1 MCAKERKRRF
11 IVRECNHVYQKT
23 VKGFL
28 LFYDREDYLVC
39 YMILSVMARKYGV
52 TVLKVCFMIDHIHLL
67 IDAPSCKVMS
77 DFIRDYS
84 SVYVHEYN
92 TSSGRSGQMF
102 HKSYGSAPKKGGK
115 KTRSAIIYIGNNPVE
130 KKLCSHAEDYRWNF
144 LKYLL
149 KPFPFS
155 AEIPLAECSRQLR
168 RCISIVNGASKAGRY
183 LNYNRI
189 RYMFDPLSEYEKEY
203 LTDYIIKSY
212 PLIDADRLLSYFE
225 DWDQMVT
232 AMHSTTGSEHDIKET
247 FNKGSDQIYHDMM
260 SYLAEIGFNPVRNVI
275 TLPLDQ
281 KIQLAHE
288 LRLHTGAAPHEI
300 KKFLHI

>member
-11 IVRECNHVYQKT
+11 IVHECNHVYQKT
-23 VKGFL
+23 VKGFM

-39 YMILSVMARKYGV
+39 YMILSVMAAKYKI
-52 TVLKVCFMIDHIHLL
+52 TVLEVCFMVDHIHML
-67 IDAPSCKVMS
+67 IEASSCKVMA

-84 SVYVHEYN
+84 SVYIHEYN
-92 TSSGRSGQMF
+92 SSVGRSGQML

-130 KKLCSHAEDYRWNF
+130 KKLCIHAEDYRWNF

-149 KPFPFS
+149 KPYPFS
-155 AEIPLAECSRQLR
+155 TEKPLAECSRQLR
-168 RCISIVNGASKAGRY
+168 RCISIVNSASKNGRF
-183 LNYNRI
+183 LNYNRL
-189 RYMFDPLSEYEKEY
+189 RPMFDPLSESEKEY

-212 PLIDADRLLSYFE
+212 PLIDAERLGTYYE
-225 DWDQMVT
+225 DWDQMFT
-232 AMHSTTGSEHDIKET
+232 AMHSTTGSEHDIKEAYS
-247 FNKGSDQIYHDMM
+247 KGSDKIYHDMIG
-260 SYLAEIGFNPVRNVI
+260 YLMMNGFKPVRCVI

-281 KIQLAHE
+281 KIQLADE
-288 LRLHTGAAPHEI
+288 LRLHTGAAPYEI

>member
-1 MCAKERKRRF
+1 
-11 IVRECNHVYQKT
+11 
-23 VKGFL
+23 
-28 LFYDREDYLVC
+28 
-39 YMILSVMARKYGV
+39 
-52 TVLKVCFMIDHIHLL
+52 
-67 IDAPSCKVMS
+67 
-77 DFIRDYS
+77 
-84 SVYVHEYN
+84 
-92 TSSGRSGQMF
+92 
-102 HKSYGSAPKKGGK
+102 
-115 KTRSAIIYIGNNPVE
+115 
-130 KKLCSHAEDYRWNF
+130 
-144 LKYLL
+144 
-149 KPFPFS
+149 
-155 AEIPLAECSRQLR
+155 
-168 RCISIVNGASKAGRY
+168 
-183 LNYNRI
+183 
-189 RYMFDPLSEYEKEY
+189 MFDPLSDYEKEY

-260 SYLAEIGFNPVRNVI
+260 SYLAENGFNPVRTVI